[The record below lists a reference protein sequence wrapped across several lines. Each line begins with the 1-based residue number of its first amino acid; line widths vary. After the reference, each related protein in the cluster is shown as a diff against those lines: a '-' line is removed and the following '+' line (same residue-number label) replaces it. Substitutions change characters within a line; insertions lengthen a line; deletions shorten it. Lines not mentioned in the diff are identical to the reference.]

1 MMTTADRNAFAVK
14 DRGQIMRVDADRLEG
29 DDRPFVMGLA
39 DDSDAVQFSQ
49 TTCRGARLLRAL
61 QHVGRSGCADR
72 RRRRGAEGVW
82 LMDDNLRELYQE
94 IILDHS
100 RHPRHF
106 GALGAANHVAEGH
119 NPLCGDRVK
128 VYLQVDDKGRIADVS
143 FEGRGC
149 AISVASASLMTEML
163 KGRTIEDAEA
173 LMGGFLD
180 MVKGENVGG
189 LKGDDRELLEVMA
202 GVSAFPMRVKCATLA
217 WHAMKA
223 ALDNEGVART
233 E

>member
-1 MMTTADRNAFAVK
+1 
-14 DRGQIMRVDADRLEG
+14 
-29 DDRPFVMGLA
+29 
-39 DDSDAVQFSQ
+39 
-49 TTCRGARLLRAL
+49 
-61 QHVGRSGCADR
+61 
-72 RRRRGAEGVW
+72 
-82 LMDDNLRELYQE
+82 MDQGLRELYQE

-106 GALGAANHVAEGH
+106 GALADANHVAEGF
-119 NPLCGDRVK
+119 NPLCGDKVK
-128 VYLQVDDKGRIADVS
+128 IYLSVDANDRITDVS

-163 KGRTIEDAEA
+163 KGRTVEQAEE
-173 LMGGFLD
+173 LMGGFLLL
-180 MVKGENVGG
+180 VKGESAQT
-189 LKGDDRELLEVMA
+189 LEEDDRERLEVMA

-223 ALDNEGVART
+223 ALDGKAKART

>member
-1 MMTTADRNAFAVK
+1 
-14 DRGQIMRVDADRLEG
+14 
-29 DDRPFVMGLA
+29 
-39 DDSDAVQFSQ
+39 
-49 TTCRGARLLRAL
+49 
-61 QHVGRSGCADR
+61 
-72 RRRRGAEGVW
+72 
-82 LMDDNLRELYQE
+82 MDQNLRELYQE

-106 GALGAANHVAEGH
+106 GPLASANHMAEGH

-128 VYLQVDDKGRIADVS
+128 VYLQVDANGRITDVS

-149 AISVASASLMTEML
+149 AISVASASLMTDLL
-163 KGRTIEDAEA
+163 KGRSIAEA
-173 LMGGFLD
+173 EKLMGGFLHL
-180 MVKGENVGG
+180 VKGEDAAG
-189 LKGDDRELLEVMA
+189 LPADDREQLEVMA

-223 ALDNEGVART
+223 ALDNEGLAKT

>member
-1 MMTTADRNAFAVK
+1 
-14 DRGQIMRVDADRLEG
+14 
-29 DDRPFVMGLA
+29 
-39 DDSDAVQFSQ
+39 
-49 TTCRGARLLRAL
+49 
-61 QHVGRSGCADR
+61 
-72 RRRRGAEGVW
+72 
-82 LMDDNLRELYQE
+82 MDQGLRELYQE

-106 GALGAANHVAEGH
+106 GPLPAANHMAEGH

-128 VYLQVDDKGRIADVS
+128 VYLQVGADDRIADVS

-163 KGRTIEDAEA
+163 MGRTLAEADA
-173 LMGGFLD
+173 LMGGFLHL
-180 MVKGENVGG
+180 VKGEDAGALNE
-189 LKGDDRELLEVMA
+189 DDRERLEVMA

-223 ALDNEGVART
+223 ALDNETVAKT